1 MTMAESNIKGMH
13 VAILATDGFEQAE
26 LTEPK
31 KALEEA
37 GAITTILAPQGGDIQ
52 GMRHHDKS
60 EKIVVDQTLDEADP
74 GRFDAVLLPGG
85 ALNADA
91 LRVIKKAQEFIQG
104 MDQQHKPVAVICH
117 GPWLLVSSG
126 LVQGRTLT
134 SYHTIQDDIRNAGG
148 TWEDREVI
156 RDRNWVSSRKPQD
169 IPAFNRAMIEL
180 LAEYHKTAAHRA
192 A

>member
-1 MTMAESNIKGMH
+1 MDTQCGDDNQERRRPWLEAISREC

-37 GAITTILAPQGGDIQ
+37 GAITTILAPHGDDIQ

-60 EKIVVDQTLDEADP
+60 EKISVDQTLDETDP

-91 LRVIKKAQEFIQG
+91 LRVVKKAQEFIKG

-117 GPWLLVSSG
+117 GPGSLSLPGWFKDARSRVTIRFRMTSAMPAG
-126 LVQGRTLT
+126 HGR
-134 SYHTIQDDIRNAGG
+134 
-148 TWEDREVI
+148 
-156 RDRNWVSSRKPQD
+156 
-169 IPAFNRAMIEL
+169 IE
-180 LAEYHKTAAHRA
+180 K
-192 A
+192 

>member
-1 MTMAESNIKGMH
+1 MPEGNIKGMH
-13 VAILATDGFEQAE
+13 VAILAADGFEQAE

-31 KALEEA
+31 KALDQA
-37 GAITTILAPQGGDIQ
+37 GAITTIVAPHEGDIQ
-52 GMRHHDKS
+52 GMHHDDKGD
-60 EKIVVDQTLDEADP
+60 KISVDQTLDHAEA
-74 GRFDAVLLPGG
+74 RQFDAVVLPGG

-91 LRVIKKAQEFIQG
+91 LRVLKKAQEFIRG
-104 MDQQHKPVAVICH
+104 MDQEHKPVAVICH

-126 LVQGRTLT
+126 LVQGRNLT

-148 TWEDREVI
+148 VWEDREVV

-169 IPAFNRAMIEL
+169 IPAFNRAMIDL
-180 LAEYHKTAAHRA
+180 FAEYRQKGTAHRA

>member
-1 MTMAESNIKGMH
+1 MAESNIKGMH

-180 LAEYHKTAAHRA
+180 FAEYQKAAAHRA

>member
-1 MTMAESNIKGMH
+1 MAESNIKGMH

-60 EKIVVDQTLDEADP
+60 EKVTVEQTLDEADP
-74 GRFDAVLLPGG
+74 SRFDAVLLPGG

-91 LRVIKKAQEFIQG
+91 LRVIKKAQEFIQE
-104 MDQQHKPVAVICH
+104 MDHQHKPVAVICH
-117 GPWLLVSSG
+117 GPGSSSLPSWFEG
-126 LVQGRTLT
+126 ARLRVTIRFRMISAMPAGPGR
-134 SYHTIQDDIRNAGG
+134 
-148 TWEDREVI
+148 
-156 RDRNWVSSRKPQD
+156 
-169 IPAFNRAMIEL
+169 IE
-180 LAEYHKTAAHRA
+180 K
-192 A
+192 

>member
-180 LAEYHKTAAHRA
+180 FAEYQKAAAHRA